1 MNTNSLASTRTVS
14 QTIDVV
20 KNSPSSIFTKDDVLN
35 LLSSISNGD
44 GSMTKAMVDDLM
56 EQIESGINNVDPE
69 DVVDKSTAEFSLD
82 GNMIEL
88 DSIEVDSSYIV
99 DEVGHVVNHWYE
111 TNFE

>member
-1 MNTNSLASTRTVS
+1 MNNQALASKRTVN
-14 QTIDVV
+14 QTIELVN
-20 KNSPSSIFTKDDVLN
+20 NSPASLFSKDDVLN
-35 LLSSISNGD
+35 LLTSISNGN
-44 GSMTKAMVDDLM
+44 GSITKAMVDDLM
-56 EQIESGINNVDPE
+56 EQIESGINNVDSE

>member
-35 LLSSISNGD
+35 LLTSISNGN
-44 GSMTKAMVDDLM
+44 GSITKAMVDDLM
-56 EQIESGINNVDPE
+56 EQIESGINNVDSE

-82 GNMIEL
+82 GNQIEL

>member
-35 LLSSISNGD
+35 LLNSISTGN
-44 GSMTKAMVDDLM
+44 SNLTKDMVDDLM
-56 EQIESGINNVDPE
+56 RYISDGIHNVDSE

-82 GNMIEL
+82 GNTIEL
-88 DSIEVDSSYIV
+88 DSIDVDASYIV
-99 DEVGHVVNHWYE
+99 DEVEHSVKHWYE
-111 TNFE
+111 SNFE